1 MGRLAADAI
10 FSKKGQNI
18 VLIDVAK
25 LFVLSDVFVIATGTS
40 RTHVQALAEYVE
52 ERFQEERGLKPIRSE
67 GRSEGEW
74 VLLDFGDIIIHVFQ
88 ESSRDFY
95 GLERLWADAPKVEWS
110 EPAVTDS

>member
-1 MGRLAADAI
+1 MGRSAADAI

-18 VLIDVAK
+18 ILLDVAK

-40 RTHVQALAEYVE
+40 RTHVQSLAEYVE
-52 ERFQEERGLKPIRSE
+52 DRFREDFDLRPIRSE
-67 GRSEGEW
+67 GQNEGEW
-74 VLLDFGDIIIHVFQ
+74 ILLDFGDIIVHVFQ

-95 GLERLWADAPKVEWS
+95 GLERLWADASRVNWS